1 MKITKDREMEVMGVH
16 NLFWESYAHRD
27 IELRFSL
34 CSEDVTFIGSGL
46 HERALNKT
54 EYKNINKEG
63 VKQFPDPF
71 QIEFLWT
78 NLSMLNE
85 FVACV
90 ESEVV
95 WSQMINSEISTEL
108 LRNTT
113 LLKYDNTKWLVTHVH
128 GSVPDYR
135 LKEGDYMTNEQT
147 IIRNRELERQV
158 FERTQDLNKTLEE
171 LEQKNR
177 ELEIEGTLEKVRTIA
192 MGMRKP
198 ADMLDVCK
206 TISLQLQLLGVKE
219 IRNVQTAIFYEQR
232 GTYMNYEF
240 YAKHDKNLI
249 TETVFTNNEIH
260 NEFATKMLKGKGET
274 FITHIK
280 GDKVKEWI
288 EYQKTTNVFIDKY
301 LETASSLNYYW
312 FSLGPVALGIS
323 TYHPLVEEQI
333 NLFKRFLKVFELAYQ
348 RYLDIEIAE
357 AQAREAQIEVSLERV
372 RAVAM
377 GMNKSDDLLSICEVS
392 FKEFKK
398 LGFDNIRN
406 ALIHIQYDNQK
417 YFMDYDFSDL
427 TGGAITKI
435 EYGSHP
441 VVEDYLKQIRSA
453 KDAFYQGVIEEDQLE
468 EWKDF
473 RRNSGQI
480 DDPRLDKATALYY
493 YFFSIGIGDIGIS
506 TLKSIDE
513 SQIKILNRFRNVFN
527 LSYQRYIDITLA
539 ETQAREAKI
548 EAALEK
554 VRGRAMAMRS
564 SEDLGATVNVFF
576 KELKNL
582 GFLPRRCGVAI
593 IDEARRS
600 AYNMITT
607 AGNIGDSFEI
617 TGDVN
622 LDSHFVLTNMLLNW
636 KVQQDYFLELDT
648 EQIEEYYRILRPQVA
663 VTNFND
669 ARQYGY
675 YLHFK
680 EGMFYVW
687 MDKELQVNDL
697 QIFRRFTQVIGLT
710 YRRHLDLQKAET
722 QAREAQIETALERVR
737 SRTMGMQKSEELKE
751 VIRVVYEQFVHLKI
765 KIDHAGFVVDYTPKG
780 DWHFWIADE
789 QDIPSKITHPYFESV
804 WANQFNEAKEKGA
817 DFFATNLNFE
827 EKNKFYNELLSY
839 IPELPEASKHFYLS
853 CPGLAATTV
862 LFDNVSLY
870 IENFSSIPYS
880 DEENK
885 ILMRFGKVFQQT
897 YTRFLDLQ
905 RAEAQNKIIQA
916 ENDRKTKELEEAR
929 QLQLSMLPKKL
940 PQLPNL
946 DIAVYMKTATEVGG
960 DYYDFNIDGN
970 GTLTVVVGD
979 ATGHGMMSG
988 MMVSIMKSFFIS
1000 NRNSI
1005 DLKQFFENTN
1015 NSLKEMQLGRLMM
1028 PLIGV
1033 QINSDRLIATNA
1045 GMPSLLY
1052 FRNKSQKA
1060 GEFVSNNLPLGG
1072 MKGTQY
1078 ILKEI
1083 RYEIGDTLLLMSDG
1097 FAELKNKKNEQ
1108 YGYKRI
1114 ISEFK
1119 SVAQKSSNEI
1129 VEYLKNSASKWM
1141 NGIEPDD
1148 DISFVV
1154 IKIKQ

>member
-1 MKITKDREMEVMGVH
+1 M
-16 NLFWESYAHRD
+16 
-27 IELRFSL
+27 
-34 CSEDVTFIGSGL
+34 
-46 HERALNKT
+46 
-54 EYKNINKEG
+54 
-63 VKQFPDPF
+63 
-71 QIEFLWT
+71 
-78 NLSMLNE
+78 
-85 FVACV
+85 
-90 ESEVV
+90 
-95 WSQMINSEISTEL
+95 
-108 LRNTT
+108 
-113 LLKYDNTKWLVTHVH
+113 
-128 GSVPDYR
+128 
-135 LKEGDYMTNEQT
+135 
-147 IIRNRELERQV
+147 
-158 FERTQDLNKTLEE
+158 
-171 LEQKNR
+171 
-177 ELEIEGTLEKVRTIA
+177 
-192 MGMRKP
+192 
-198 ADMLDVCK
+198 
-206 TISLQLQLLGVKE
+206 
-219 IRNVQTAIFYEQR
+219 
-232 GTYMNYEF
+232 
-240 YAKHDKNLI
+240 
-249 TETVFTNNEIH
+249 
-260 NEFATKMLKGKGET
+260 
-274 FITHIK
+274 
-280 GDKVKEWI
+280 
-288 EYQKTTNVFIDKY
+288 
-301 LETASSLNYYW
+301 
-312 FSLGPVALGIS
+312 
-323 TYHPLVEEQI
+323 
-333 NLFKRFLKVFELAYQ
+333 
-348 RYLDIEIAE
+348 
-357 AQAREAQIEVSLERV
+357 
-372 RAVAM
+372 
-377 GMNKSDDLLSICEVS
+377 
-392 FKEFKK
+392 
-398 LGFDNIRN
+398 
-406 ALIHIQYDNQK
+406 
-417 YFMDYDFSDL
+417 
-427 TGGAITKI
+427 
-435 EYGSHP
+435 
-441 VVEDYLKQIRSA
+441 
-453 KDAFYQGVIEEDQLE
+453 
-468 EWKDF
+468 
-473 RRNSGQI
+473 
-480 DDPRLDKATALYY
+480 
-493 YFFSIGIGDIGIS
+493 
-506 TLKSIDE
+506 
-513 SQIKILNRFRNVFN
+513 
-527 LSYQRYIDITLA
+527 
-539 ETQAREAKI
+539 
-548 EAALEK
+548 
-554 VRGRAMAMRS
+554 
-564 SEDLGATVNVFF
+564 
-576 KELKNL
+576 
-582 GFLPRRCGVAI
+582 
-593 IDEARRS
+593 
-600 AYNMITT
+600 
-607 AGNIGDSFEI
+607 
-617 TGDVN
+617 
-622 LDSHFVLTNMLLNW
+622 
-636 KVQQDYFLELDT
+636 
-648 EQIEEYYRILRPQVA
+648 EEYYRILRPQVA

-669 ARQYGY
+669 VRQYGY

-687 MDKELQVNDL
+687 MDIELQVNDL

-722 QAREAQIETALERVR
+722 QAREAHIETALERVR

-804 WANQFNEAKEKGA
+804 WASQFNEAKEKGA

-839 IPELPEASKHFYLS
+839 IPGLPEASKHFYLN

-970 GTLTVVVGD
+970 GTLTVLVGD

-1033 QINSDRLIATNA
+1033 QINSDTLIATNA

-1078 ILKEI
+1078 VLKEI
-1083 RYEIGDTLLLMSDG
+1083 RYEIGDTILLMSDG
-1097 FAELKNKKNEQ
+1097 FAELKNKNNEQ

-1129 VEYLKNSASKWM
+1129 VEYLIYAASKWM